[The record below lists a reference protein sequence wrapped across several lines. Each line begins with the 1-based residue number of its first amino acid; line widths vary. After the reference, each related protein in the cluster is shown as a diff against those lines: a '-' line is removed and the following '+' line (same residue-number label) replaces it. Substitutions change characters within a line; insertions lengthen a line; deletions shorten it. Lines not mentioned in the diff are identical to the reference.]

1 MHQNAVVSVNF
12 TAAMSISRKLTNN
25 LLSNSKKRLSAYKRL
40 MLTFRWKVA
49 DVLGLVMAPFS
60 EMSSGALNTN
70 DVGSPSE
77 LGCVYNRAPVV
88 A

>member
-1 MHQNAVVSVNF
+1 
-12 TAAMSISRKLTNN
+12 
-25 LLSNSKKRLSAYKRL
+25 